1 MSELNILSNK
11 DTRRPNRRHRTV
23 SVYDLNRG
31 RQARHMLETNISESI
46 RPWFQEEDPHHIG
59 WAIKGLNNP
68 QERGRAA
75 DFLGLLVQQD

>member
-1 MSELNILSNK
+1 MNELNMFSTKDARRLSG
-11 DTRRPNRRHRTV
+11 RHRTV

-46 RPWFQEEDPHHIG
+46 RPWFKEEDPKRIG
-59 WAIKGLNNP
+59 WAIRGLNDP
-68 QERGRAA
+68 GKRARAA